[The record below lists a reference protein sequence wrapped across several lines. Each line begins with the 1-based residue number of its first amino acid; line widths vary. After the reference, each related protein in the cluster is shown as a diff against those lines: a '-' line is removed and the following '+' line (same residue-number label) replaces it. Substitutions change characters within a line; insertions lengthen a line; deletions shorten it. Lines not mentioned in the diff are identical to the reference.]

1 LFRKTLKLVP
11 FVVLPSLMLL
21 AAACSSS
28 NNKSNAAPANNAAA
42 PANPVSSS
50 GQSSPAT
57 GAGGAQAIAETM
69 TDNKFSAT
77 TFTVKANQPV
87 TITAAN
93 TGTAIHNWA
102 LIGQKDASGKDIKT
116 SLLEAGKSESVTF
129 TITKPGQY
137 KFQCDVHPAEM
148 VGTLTVQ

>member
-1 LFRKTLKLVP
+1 LFRKTLALVP
-11 FVVLPSLMLL
+11 FVVLPVLVLL

-28 NNKSNAAPANNAAA
+28 SKSNTVPANNAAA
-42 PANPVSSS
+42 TANPVSSG

-102 LIGQKDASGKDIKT
+102 LTGQKDASGKDIKT
-116 SLLEAGKSESVTF
+116 SLLDAGKSESLTF
-129 TITKPGQY
+129 TITKPGNY
-137 KFQCDVHPAEM
+137 NFQCDVHPTEM
-148 VGTLTVQ
+148 KGTLTVQ

>member
-1 LFRKTLKLVP
+1 LFRKTLTLVP
-11 FVVLPSLMLL
+11 FVVLPVLVLL

-28 NNKSNAAPANNAAA
+28 NKNNSVPANNAAA
-42 PANPVSSS
+42 PANPVSSG
-50 GQSSPAT
+50 GQSSPGA
-57 GAGGAQAIAETM
+57 GAGGAQAVTETM